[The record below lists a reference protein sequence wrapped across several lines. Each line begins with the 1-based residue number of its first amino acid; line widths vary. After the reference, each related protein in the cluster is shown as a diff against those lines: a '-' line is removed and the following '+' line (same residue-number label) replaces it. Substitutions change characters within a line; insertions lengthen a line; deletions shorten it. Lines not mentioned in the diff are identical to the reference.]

1 MVYLLVLCRTVC
13 LTVHTLN
20 WTSHK
25 IRYQMCVLPHISP
38 TWQYLHHH
46 GKKNPFVGIL
56 EFVSS
61 WKLIININD
70 SSCTRGH
77 TFCIPYFL
85 CCSGTALTDD
95 STINTTSQL
104 VLGETGSCC
113 CPHAALPGETLVR
126 SLIANKLIIC
136 SYLMNS
142 SSCDD
147 WGWLHANTQI
157 PAALFVKYA
166 NCCQM

>member
-1 MVYLLVLCRTVC
+1 MTHPALEGTLSVFHDAAMYVLKRTV
-13 LTVHTLN
+13 
-20 WTSHK
+20 S
-25 IRYQMCVLPHISP
+25 
-38 TWQYLHHH
+38 
-46 GKKNPFVGIL
+46 
-56 EFVSS
+56 
-61 WKLIININD
+61 
-70 SSCTRGH
+70 RGV
-77 TFCIPYFL
+77 

-126 SLIANKLIIC
+126 LLIANKLIIC

-147 WGWLHANTQI
+147 
-157 PAALFVKYA
+157 
-166 NCCQM
+166 